1 MLHRDPARRLTI
13 RDVLNHKW
21 LRRVEAGGAVSYDLG
36 GGSAAA
42 APAVD
47 VARIK
52 TAVEN
57 TFTAFQQPPTVML
70 APIGK

>member
-1 MLHRDPARRLTI
+1 M
-13 RDVLNHKW
+13 
-21 LRRVEAGGAVSYDLG
+21 SYDLG
-36 GGSAAA
+36 GAGAA

-47 VARIK
+47 VARVK

-70 APIGK
+70 APIGKSSLASRRKKSLQLGAPMKE